1 MDNLGWGLIR
11 IKDKAI
17 FVATFVSFESR
28 IDFLKSQG
36 WSVFSRSG
44 PSFKGYI
51 YFFPYVLA
59 NGPNFKLSGITYD
72 YIFGRENKVSHF
84 SHPQIPMHPPC
95 WIKFQTFKT
104 QGPLAK

>member
-44 PSFKGYI
+44 PSFKGYVYI
-51 YFFPYVLA
+51 FFRTFWPMAQTL
-59 NGPNFKLSGITYD
+59 NFLGLHMITYLV
-72 YIFGRENKVSHF
+72 GK
-84 SHPQIPMHPPC
+84 
-95 WIKFQTFKT
+95 IKFHTFPIHRFPCT
-104 QGPLAK
+104 RRVG